1 MQTVKLKAIQREQ
14 EKFKSTVVQN
24 SRQMVENIKRSEL
37 VKAIG
42 DTLLL
47 RISCSHFATLILP
60 LIQKELDVKLF
71 CLQRL
76 QFLSVASSHR
86 ERFTIEELVPIA
98 YYLEPTSYS
107 IGEVLIA
114 TGDVPV
120 DLQLIADGVCDVV
133 LISDKREEEDFGSLQ
148 FKNNPLNKFNK
159 EIHDVIQVLED
170 ANKNSTATRMKK
182 KLNKAA
188 FVVQRLLKGDALTV
202 RALTQRS
209 SGQSIQPAFLSV
221 VTSSPVRVYKLSPQ
235 ALPMLP
241 PNIRNAFHLDSGSYL
256 DYDMFIDD
264 IDIDAYREW
273 EMKKVSYYEEFMRVR
288 KEYIEDRNKLAS
300 SPFDPHAR

>member
-1 MQTVKLKAIQREQ
+1 
-14 EKFKSTVVQN
+14 
-24 SRQMVENIKRSEL
+24 
-37 VKAIG
+37 
-42 DTLLL
+42 
-47 RISCSHFATLILP
+47 
-60 LIQKELDVKLF
+60 
-71 CLQRL
+71 
-76 QFLSVASSHR
+76 
-86 ERFTIEELVPIA
+86 
-98 YYLEPTSYS
+98 
-107 IGEVLIA
+107 VLIG

-133 LISDKREEEDFGSLQ
+133 LISDKREEEDLGWMQ

-170 ANKNSTATRMKK
+170 ANKTSTATRMKK

-209 SGQSIQPAFLSV
+209 TALPIQPAFLSV

-288 KEYIEDRNKLAS
+288 KEYIEDRNRLAS
-300 SPFDPHAR
+300 NHFDPHAA